1 MTPSQILV
9 PVPSC
14 PTIQSIST
22 QYLGFVPDC
31 VRHTIITNYVIECET

>member
-9 PVPSC
+9 PVPSR

-22 QYLGFVPDC
+22 QYLGF